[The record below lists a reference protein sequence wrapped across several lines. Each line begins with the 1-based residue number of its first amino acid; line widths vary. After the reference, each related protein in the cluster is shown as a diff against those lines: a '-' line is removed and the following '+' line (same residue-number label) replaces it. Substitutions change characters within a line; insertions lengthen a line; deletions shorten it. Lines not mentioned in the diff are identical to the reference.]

1 MSQLMETASK
11 QSGAFLQVSVLFALL
26 LAFTGCS
33 IIDPRPAEEI
43 VASRAQQRVDALMAG
58 DYEAAYAFTTPGYRT
73 AESAAR
79 YGTRWSG
86 VGMWR
91 AAEVSKITCNEA
103 ATKCMVALRVTF
115 YARQFGEQTT
125 SLREEW
131 LLIDGNW
138 YVYQDIGSV

>member
-1 MSQLMETASK
+1 MEK
-11 QSGAFLQVSVLFALL
+11 VKMQSGDLMQLPVLFALL

-33 IIDPRPAEEI
+33 IIETRPAEDV
-43 VASRAQQRVDALMAG
+43 VASRAQNRVDALMAG

-91 AAEVSKITCNEA
+91 AAEVSKVNCNEA
-103 ATKCMVALRVTF
+103 GNKCMVAIRVTF

-131 LLIDGNW
+131 LLIGGNW
-138 YVYQDIGSV
+138 YVYQDIGAV